1 MSGKASRIAQKIISL
16 FFFIIIIIIISRYRV
31 RKSPG
36 PVGVQ
41 ANTKFLV
48 RSTNNKEHSML
59 IVVVV
64 VL

>member
-16 FFFIIIIIIISRYRV
+16 FFFIIIISRYRV

-48 RSTNNKEHSML
+48 RSTKNKEHSML

>member
-16 FFFIIIIIIISRYRV
+16 FFFIIIIIISRYRV

-64 VL
+64 L